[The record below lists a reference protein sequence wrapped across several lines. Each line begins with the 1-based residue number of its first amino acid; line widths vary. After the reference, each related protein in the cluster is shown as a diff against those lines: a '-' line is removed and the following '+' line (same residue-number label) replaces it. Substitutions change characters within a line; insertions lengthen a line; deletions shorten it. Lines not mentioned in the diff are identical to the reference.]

1 MAFTSFRGRVPGPS
15 LGGAATPSHTASAE
29 KAAADLAQ
37 KFRDP
42 ALPTQSDRRAMIGG
56 VEGAG
61 LREGGLRGRAWEETK
76 ACPCQGSALLAASW
90 VGAEAVSEAETAG
103 AQLALPV

>member
-15 LGGAATPSHTASAE
+15 LGGAATPSHTAILE

-61 LREGGLRGRAWEETK
+61 LREGRGHEGGEVPEGFRGLG
-76 ACPCQGSALLAASW
+76 AANNKFH
-90 VGAEAVSEAETAG
+90 V
-103 AQLALPV
+103 